1 MRHSIHFLGCKKQ
14 IPEIKDFQ
22 NWGEG
27 NLMQEAALKTAP
39 SKLASNWPADV
50 FLAKCQHS

>member
-1 MRHSIHFLGCKKQ
+1 MKHSIHFLGCKKQ